1 MSVHRDRT
9 GFLFLNIGHF
19 YDHMFMLLFPTAVL
33 AMAMD
38 PVFGG
43 SYAEVLTLSVF
54 GFVAFG
60 AASIPAGWLGDR
72 WSKTGMMAVF
82 FIGIGAASI
91 LTGFAR
97 SPLELAIGLTLI
109 GLFAAIY
116 HPVGIAMV
124 AADAEKLGKALGING
139 VWGNLGVAAAGITAG
154 ALADLWGWRAV
165 FILPGLI
172 SIATGIAYVIFA
184 RRQAA
189 KGIVKKP
196 ARAHIALTASQM
208 KLLFGVVIVA
218 TLCGGII
225 FHATTVGLPK
235 LIAERT
241 AEFAGTTTQIGAL
254 VTAIYVIAA
263 CAQIVVGH
271 LIDRYPLKLIY
282 VGVIILQ
289 LPLFIIAANAEGT
302 LMVAAAIGMMLLV
315 FGAIPINDAIVARY
329 GAAEWRSRMYAAK
342 YVLSLGVSA
351 AAVPMIAGLHQGGGG
366 FATLMLVLAV
376 LAAIITLAAAL
387 MPTGASE
394 KKMPAPA
401 AAE

>member
-9 GFLFLNIGHF
+9 GFFFLNIGHF
-19 YDHMFMLLFPTAVL
+19 YDHLFMLLFPTAVL
-33 AMAMD
+33 AMASD
-38 PVFGG
+38 PIFGG
-43 SYAEVLTLSVF
+43 SYADVLSLAVY

-72 WSKTGMMAVF
+72 WSQPGMMCVF
-82 FIGIGAASI
+82 FLGIGAASI
-91 LTGFAR
+91 ITGLAR
-97 SPLELAIGLTLI
+97 SPFELACGLTLI

-154 ALADLWGWRAV
+154 ALADLWSWRAV
-165 FILPGLI
+165 FIVPGLI
-172 SIATGIAYVIFA
+172 AIATGIAYVSFA

-189 KGIVKKP
+189 KGLAKRP
-196 ARAHIALTASQM
+196 ARAHVALTASQM
-208 KLLFGVVIVA
+208 KLMFGVVIVA
-218 TLCGGII
+218 TLCGGVI

-235 LIAERT
+235 LLEERT
-241 AEFAGTTTQIGAL
+241 LDFDISITMVGIL
-254 VTAIYVIAA
+254 VTAVYVVAA

-271 LIDRYPLKLIY
+271 LIDRYPLKPIY
-282 VGVIILQ
+282 VGVIVLQ
-289 LPLFIIAANAEGT
+289 IPLFLIAANADG
-302 LMVAAAIGMMLLV
+302 MVMVGAAIGMMLLV

-329 GAAEWRSRMYAAK
+329 GAAEWRSRIYAAK

-351 AAVPMIAGLHQGGGG
+351 AAVPLVAGLHKGGGG
-366 FATLMLVLAV
+366 FATLMLLLAV
-376 LAAIITLAAAL
+376 LSAIITLAAAL

-394 KKMPAPA
+394 KAPAPV

>member
-19 YDHMFMLLFPTAVL
+19 YDHLFMLLFPTAVL
-33 AMAMD
+33 AMASD

-43 SYAEVLTLSVF
+43 SYADVLSLSVY

-72 WSKTGMMAVF
+72 WSKTGMMSVF
-82 FIGIGAASI
+82 FVGIGAASI

-97 SPLELAIGLTLI
+97 TPFELACCLTLI

-139 VWGNLGVAAAGITAG
+139 VFGNLGVAAAGITAG
-154 ALADLWGWRAV
+154 ALADLWSWRAV
-165 FILPGLI
+165 FIVPGLI
-172 SIATGIAYVIFA
+172 AVATGFAYMVFA

-189 KGIVKKP
+189 LGIAKRP
-196 ARAHIALTASQM
+196 PRAHIPLPPGQM
-208 KLLFGVVIVA
+208 KLMFAVVIVV

-235 LIAERT
+235 LFAERT
-241 AEFAGTTTQIGAL
+241 GGIATSTLQVGAL
-254 VTAIYVIAA
+254 VTVVYVIAA
-263 CAQIVVGH
+263 FAQILVGH
-271 LIDRYPLKLIY
+271 LIDKYPLKPIF
-282 VGVIILQ
+282 VGTIVLQ
-289 LPLFIIAANAEGT
+289 VPIFLLAATAEGGA
-302 LMVAAAIGMMLLV
+302 MVALGIAMMLLV

-329 GAAEWRSRMYAAK
+329 GAAEWRSRIYAAK

-351 AAVPMIAGLHQGGGG
+351 AAVPLIAGLHEQGGG
-366 FATLMLVLAV
+366 FTTLMMVLAV
-376 LAAIITLAAAL
+376 SSAVITLAAAIL
-387 MPTGASE
+387 PTGRSE
-394 KKMPAPA
+394 QAPA
-401 AAE
+401 AAPAE